1 MISLGYLQKE
11 FGIKG
16 GLVARFYN
24 DKDQHNALSLNQTI
38 MLRKNDID
46 KYVVISSLLGHNK
59 IFFANINDPNE
70 AKALVG
76 YEILVDRLSLP
87 KLDNDEIY
95 LVDLLAYQVID
106 NKQALGLVKGFAS
119 NNAQILLKVKTADG
133 MVSIPLVKP
142 LISNIDDE
150 EKIIYTDLPDGFLT
164 FMTETIS

>member
-16 GLVARFYN
+16 GLIARFYN
-24 DKDQHNALSLNQTI
+24 DDQHNTLSLNQTI
-38 MLRKNDID
+38 LLRKNDID

-59 IFFANINDPNE
+59 IFFANINDPKE

-87 KLDNDEIY
+87 KLDNDEMY
-95 LVDLLAYQVID
+95 LVDLTSYQVID
-106 NKQALGLVKGFAS
+106 NNQALGVVNGFAS
-119 NNAQILLKVKTADG
+119 NNAQILLKVKTANG

-142 LISNIDDE
+142 LITNIDDE
-150 EKIIYTDLPDGFLT
+150 AKIIYTDLPDGFLT
-164 FMTETIS
+164 FMTETI